1 MLESGVNS
9 NMLFPGSAFKLQIKF
24 FGAPAQFLQHR
35 EKVFCFKKILE
46 EILREDVSL
55 RSKNIQKE
63 SLELFY
69 KSQEKSQSKQILCL
83 AHFLQHLKIQ
93 KGSNISQQQSNKTPK
108 KNLFVAT
115 QGKMSLRIQPFPKW
129 KPSLF
134 SKKSRKFS
142 DSQKNQQ
149 NLSNSGEL
157 LWFCT
162 FLATLSKFKEGSN
175 RSQTTRQEKK
185 AFCFKKILWNILIGE
200 GVCLESKQIKKESLS
215 LFSKSQEKLVTK
227 YA

>member
-1 MLESGVNS
+1 
-9 NMLFPGSAFKLQIKF
+9 MLFPGSAFKLQIKF

-93 KGSNISQQQSNKTPK
+93 KGSNISQPQSNKTPRK
-108 KNLFVAT
+108 KLSVAT
-115 QGKMSLRIQPFPKW
+115 QGRCLSE
-129 KPSLF
+129 S
-134 SKKSRKFS
+134 
-142 DSQKNQQ
+142 NQFQ
-149 NLSNSGEL
+149 
-157 LWFCT
+157 
-162 FLATLSKFKEGSN
+162 
-175 RSQTTRQEKK
+175 
-185 AFCFKKILWNILIGE
+185 
-200 GVCLESKQIKKESLS
+200 KESLHCS
-215 LFSKSQEKLVTK
+215 QKSQENSATLRKINRISQTPGNFFGSAHFLQHFQNSKREVTDLKQHAKRKKLSVSRKSSETS
-227 YA
+227 